1 MSKFTFRQTE
11 LGLGNAGAEEVS
23 SVGIPFSWVEQLRDT
38 ERQICAAFKFSVGQ
52 RNGTLS

>member
-23 SVGIPFSWVEQLRDT
+23 SVGIPFSWVEQLRDM